1 METGSIRAAS
11 TTTQSCAKRDFLAF
25 AEYPR
30 FCARGSPARLQP
42 WRPSRRWL
50 RWSERTPMLFR
61 MHPVSWAG
69 HSPGRASLEQCVPEC
84 CDCVFVT
91 CQGGDPSFRGA
102 APELTLYLDT
112 GSIRFLHR
120 HCMYKRHLS
129 ATVLECAT
137 VAGVSHQHGPHR
149 GRLP

>member
-1 METGSIRAAS
+1 MRFSVHTMGIRDKPIAPGSPWQNGFAERLIGSIRRE
-11 TTTQSCAKRDFLAF
+11 CVD
-25 AEYPR
+25 
-30 FCARGSPARLQP
+30 
-42 WRPSRRWL
+42 
-50 RWSERTPMLFR
+50 
-61 MHPVSWAG
+61 HP
-69 HSPGRASLEQCVPEC
+69 SLEQCVPEC

-137 VAGVSHQHGPHR
+137 VAGVSHNMAR
-149 GRLP
+149 

>member
-1 METGSIRAAS
+1 M
-11 TTTQSCAKRDFLAF
+11 
-25 AEYPR
+25 
-30 FCARGSPARLQP
+30 PARRAPFDHLDAVPLVCVFALQLVQGLAGAQQSDTTSGQDAFLDRGP
-42 WRPSRRWL
+42 G
-50 RWSERTPMLFR
+50 R
-61 MHPVSWAG
+61 MHGIVNAILALLPLDLGGAADARVC
-69 HSPGRASLEQCVPEC
+69 HRH
-84 CDCVFVT
+84 

-112 GSIRFLHR
+112 GSIRSLHR